1 MPIRR
6 DGSHEPEGT
15 GRQARHSNRPRAGDS
30 SRTGRRYGEPRA
42 AAGQSGPFRDGSRGA
57 RAQCFPPPARSRSQ
71 QRALVQAACTAARRP
86 PQRCAVGA
94 GLRRQAGQVA
104 AGQQGPRIEQLLQ
117 QFGDIDDV
125 DSLFAAIERSEL
137 HPAAMALLL
146 AAMAQQH
153 RPGRKRSRL
162 EEALERR
169 LGASGD
175 WELAML
181 GWLEFGAMTPELMS
195 QLKSLYQRAGVVQQ
209 GMAAFLDQLAG
220 IGERRRKVKVLIRAL
235 GAELSG
241 IEDDAAEGIKLAAVV
256 RDLKRLLVFLG
267 CEEQCGRIARALGE
281 PPVEPDTVLR
291 LLIRMVDQ
299 PWLYHDWI
307 RGEIEGM
314 QLGRERGFKLAR
326 DITRLAKLLPEPCFR
341 DDDHR
346 QQVLA
351 ALNEFNDR
359 AENAD
364 PAEGDATG

>member
-1 MPIRR
+1 MNPKVQGAKPAIPT
-6 DGSHEPEGT
+6 GPAPAILPGQGGGT
-15 GRQARHSNRPRAGDS
+15 A
-30 SRTGRRYGEPRA
+30 
-42 AAGQSGPFRDGSRGA
+42 SRGP
-57 RAQCFPPPARSRSQ
+57 QQVSPARSAMDLAA
-71 QRALVQAACTAARRP
+71 RALNASRRLHE
-86 PQRCAVGA
+86 A
-94 GLRRQAGQVA
+94 GLNNVHSSKLHAVLRGDRRNDALLARAFVGKLA
-104 AGQQGPRIEQLLQ
+104 KSLLANKDPRIEQLLQ

-346 QQVLA
+346 QQVLT

>member
-1 MPIRR
+1 MNPKVQGAKPVI
-6 DGSHEPEGT
+6 PT
-15 GRQARHSNRPRAGDS
+15 GPAPAVLPGQG
-30 SRTGRRYGEPRA
+30 GGA
-42 AAGQSGPFRDGSRGA
+42 ASRGP
-57 RAQCFPPPARSRSQ
+57 QQVSPARSAMDLAA
-71 QRALVQAACTAARRP
+71 RALNASRRLHE
-86 PQRCAVGA
+86 A
-94 GLRRQAGQVA
+94 GLNNVHSSKLHALLRGDRRNDALLARAFVGKLA
-104 AGQQGPRIEQLLQ
+104 KSLLANKDPRIEQLLQ
-117 QFGDIDDV
+117 QFGDIEDV

-146 AAMAQQH
+146 AAMAEQH

-241 IEDDAAEGIKLAAVV
+241 IDDDAAEGIKLAAVV
-256 RDLKRLLVFLG
+256 RDLKRLLIFLG
-267 CEEQCGRIARALGE
+267 CEEQCGRIARALSE
-281 PPVEPDTVLR
+281 PPVEPDSVLR

-307 RGEIEGM
+307 RGEVDGM
-314 QLGRERGFKLAR
+314 ELGRERGFKLVR
-326 DITRLAKLLPEPCFR
+326 DITRLVKLLPEPCFR

-346 QQVLA
+346 QQVLT

-364 PAEGDATG
+364 PAEGDPTG